1 MIKEKEKIL
10 KAPLGE
16 EEKEK
21 KKRMREE
28 EKRKK
33 KEDAEEE
40 EGIICDEKSVSLL
53 AYRIQRCGSRFGL
66 YTDFSWACA
75 VLRIRD
81 VYSGSEFFHPVS
93 RAKKIPDPHQRIN
106 YF

>member
-1 MIKEKEKIL
+1 MIKEKDKIL

-21 KKRMREE
+21 KKRVREE

-40 EGIICDEKSVSLL
+40 EGIICEDKQVSLL
-53 AYRIQRCGSRFGL
+53 FLLKAN
-66 YTDFSWACA
+66 
-75 VLRIRD
+75 
-81 VYSGSEFFHPVS
+81 FFDKNIYMDCNPKLKRQKDWV
-93 RAKKIPDPHQRIN
+93 
-106 YF
+106 F

>member
-16 EEKEK
+16 DEKEK

-28 EKRKK
+28 ERRKK

-40 EGIICDEKSVSLL
+40 DGIICEDKLVRKTTNYHRQSLITGIFL
-53 AYRIQRCGSRFGL
+53 KEF
-66 YTDFSWACA
+66 D
-75 VLRIRD
+75 
-81 VYSGSEFFHPVS
+81 SE
-93 RAKKIPDPHQRIN
+93 
-106 YF
+106 